1 MKYKVSAAEQDAKG
15 FVEIPENVIMLSG
28 MYHPVTGKFVVA
40 CLVPVVEKPK
50 EEKTEEKTE
59 EKPEEETVG
68 KKE

>member
-28 MYHPVTGKFVVA
+28 LYHPVTGKFVVA
-40 CLVPVVEKPK
+40 CLEPVVEKPK
-50 EEKTEEKTE
+50 EEKPKE